1 MMSAL
6 RLAAWRRSSLNRV
19 ADWIAAV
26 AKRRPCRV
34 GGALEAVDRAGEV
47 GEAASG
53 LVLSAELYG
62 APPAVGVFMVP
73 D

>member
-1 MMSAL
+1 MAEVFLEQGCGLDSCGG
-6 RLAAWRRSSLNRV
+6 
-19 ADWIAAV
+19 
-26 AKRRPCRV
+26 KRRPCRV
-34 GGALEAVDRAGEV
+34 GGALEAVNRAGEV